1 MKTELEQQDIQLIA
15 ERVAETLKPLL
26 NNNRYTEDDM
36 IFTPETLAEY
46 LKVEPSWV
54 YKQASQKTI
63 PHFKPGKY
71 LRFKKSLIDK
81 WIKSQS
87 IEPLPPYKIPNKM
100 KAAS

>member
-15 ERVAETLKPLL
+15 EKVAETLKPLL
-26 NNNRYTEDDM
+26 NNNRYTEEDM

-54 YKQASQKTI
+54 YKQASDKKI
-63 PHFKPGKY
+63 PHFKSGKY
-71 LRFKKSLIDK
+71 LRFKKSAIDK
-81 WIKSQS
+81 WITSQS
-87 IEPLPPYKIPNKM
+87 IEPLPPYKIPSKI